1 VWAASDT
8 FAFGDLAVGIR
19 SDPAALASRVRAI
32 LSGHAV
38 EGLSAPS
45 NYSIRLETPSERTKG
60 PPRGYALYRGRCL
73 LLRTRKRTR
82 ALRALVRCLSA
93 HTDVRTGIVRVRHAA
108 VVGRSRAVLLPPEL
122 SWRLEALEP
131 RMRGEGL
138 WLADPPLVEID
149 TESGEVVLAQPEL
162 LGSPVAFGGGD
173 EMSAPAGRYPIGEWA
188 ILGPEDEPVP
198 LEVALA
204 AVMPLV
210 QADMSDPAAF
220 DGMLRTLRTTTLSGI
235 RQTAGAARLLDRI
248 VGASAD

>member
-1 VWAASDT
+1 MWAASDT
-8 FAFGDLAVGIR
+8 FTFGDLAVGIR

-32 LSGHAV
+32 LSGHAL

-45 NYSIRLETPSERTKG
+45 NYSIRLESPAARTEG
-60 PPRGYALYRGRCL
+60 PPRAYALYRGQCL

-108 VVGRSRAVLLPPEL
+108 VVGRSRAMLLPPEL

-131 RMRGEGL
+131 RMREEGL
-138 WLADPPLVEID
+138 WLVDPPLVEID
-149 TESGEVVLAQPEL
+149 TGSGEVVLDPPEL
-162 LGSPVAFGGGD
+162 LGSPIAFGEGD
-173 EMSAPAGRYPIGEWA
+173 ETSAAGRYPIGEWA
-188 ILGPEDEPVP
+188 ILAAEDEPIP
-198 LEVALA
+198 LEIALA
-204 AVMPLV
+204 AVMPSV
-210 QADMSDPAAF
+210 QADMSDPAPF

-235 RQTAGAARLLDRI
+235 RQTAGAAGLLDRI